1 MLMSLISQKPF
12 DKYRLN
18 TKVVLF
24 ESKQYKKQEKNNKK
38 NFWQSAQYTIDA
50 VYLKNIDFTK
60 SALKLQK

>member
-1 MLMSLISQKPF
+1 MLMSLISQKSF

-18 TKVVLF
+18 TKVVLL

-50 VYLKNIDFTK
+50 VHLKNIDFTK
-60 SALKLQK
+60 STLKLQK